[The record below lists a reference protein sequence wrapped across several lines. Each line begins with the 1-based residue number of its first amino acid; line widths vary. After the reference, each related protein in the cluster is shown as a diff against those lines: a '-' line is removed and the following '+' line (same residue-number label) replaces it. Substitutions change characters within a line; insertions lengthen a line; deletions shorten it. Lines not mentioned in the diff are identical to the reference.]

1 MGSKLYQEKEDKAL
15 EEIEEFRQDIEK
27 IKNGISSENNIE
39 QSMENKQENT
49 NATSNSEELNTDFKN
64 AMDSYEKYI
73 DEYIAFMKKY
83 FENPTDTSL
92 LTQYASMLTKYQQA
106 VKDFENWNTKN
117 LNKAEQKYYV
127 EVQTRVTKKLADAS
141 IDMQ

>member
-1 MGSKLYQEKEDKAL
+1 MKSVKFNEHT
-15 EEIEEFRQDIEK
+15 IV
-27 IKNGISSENNIE
+27 IKNSRFICLLFQI
-39 QSMENKQENT
+39 ENKQEITNT
-49 NATSNSEELNTDFKN
+49 SSNSEELSTDFKN
-64 AMDSYEKYI
+64 AMDSYENYI

-83 FENPTDTSL
+83 SKNPTDTSL
-92 LTQYASMLTKYQQA
+92 LTQYSSMLTKYQQA